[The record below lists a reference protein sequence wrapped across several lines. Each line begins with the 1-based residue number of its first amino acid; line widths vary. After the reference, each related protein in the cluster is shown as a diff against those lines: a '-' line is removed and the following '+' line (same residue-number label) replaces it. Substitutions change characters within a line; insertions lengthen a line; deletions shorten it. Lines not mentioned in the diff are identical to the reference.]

1 MTTKKEPTSYDWVFT
16 GSRILPDNT
25 YAADGTGYLV
35 GVINNELSVLDVP
48 SLKSRALEA
57 RQWERNSD
65 MMPPTDTPVTM
76 ILSPA
81 AEGAATTPPA
91 P

>member
-1 MTTKKEPTSYDWVFT
+1 MPD
-16 GSRILPDNT
+16 GS
-25 YAADGTGYLV
+25 YAADSTGYLV
-35 GVINNELSVLDVP
+35 GVINNEISVIDVP

-65 MMPPTDTPVTM
+65 VMPPTDTPVTM

-81 AEGAATTPPA
+81 AAAAATTQSA